1 MLWVEITFP
10 SFRDA
15 HAWWNYK
22 ENLCLI
28 NFSLPL
34 IYDFSLCCRL
44 SKTEGS
50 FWGLFFVCFGF
61 ETNIPLKRFATRE
74 TSDFDPQKYV
84 TNFIRA
90 NRFTI
95 NPSLMLP
102 IKSLAWAFKLFRLS
116 EKLLSKV
123 FLCVIWQIYGEEA
136 LSVPP
141 LDTVKPNEDFGM

>member
-1 MLWVEITFP
+1 MYEKLVVYAMIKKGEIYALRRNNF
-10 SFRDA
+10 SFSLGDA

-34 IYDFSLCCRL
+34 IYDFSLCFRLLRHAQLRGGEESFQMTIFRL
-44 SKTEGS
+44 SLGS
-50 FWGLFFVCFGF
+50 LFRSLHK
-61 ETNIPLKRFATRE
+61 EHSIKRFSTRK

-84 TNFIRA
+84 TNFIPA

-102 IKSLAWAFKLFRLS
+102 IKPLAVTFNYSASSRN
-116 EKLLSKV
+116 
-123 FLCVIWQIYGEEA
+123 Y
-136 LSVPP
+136 
-141 LDTVKPNEDFGM
+141 